1 MFNEDMY
8 DISIS
13 NGIEMIES
21 VTCIDYK
28 ECLQTALNL
37 NAKSDDDLYF
47 NARTNIERS
56 VENERLFNAGFR
68 LAYNSKRTY
77 NETDKEA

>member
-1 MFNEDMY
+1 MSKQHEQEIAQY
-8 DISIS
+8 EGELIYHS
-13 NGIEMIES
+13 
-21 VTCIDYK
+21 
-28 ECLQTALNL
+28 
-37 NAKSDDDLYF
+37 DLYF